1 MGQGKDDFAGIDN
14 RDWTAM
20 LVTQLNILDS
30 GKAEHIQELKSLGVQ
45 EVVVGDMTDQ
55 QIRLI

>member
-1 MGQGKDDFAGIDN
+1 
-14 RDWTAM
+14 M